1 MGLNLREL
9 ADAVARHGRVVRVLI
24 ADHQGSTPRESGTS
38 MLVWNGGQSGTIG
51 GGALELQAVETAV
64 QIDKSIALKVPLGPA
79 LGQCCGGAVTLVLEP
94 FTASNLPNEG
104 ENYSRR
110 ITGDKDKPLA
120 LRRLLKSQRNSGAT
134 PALIWQQGWLMEP
147 LEAPKQPLWLYGAG
161 HVGRAIVDTLQDLPF
176 DITWVDTAPDRFPE
190 TIPAHANP
198 LVAQT
203 PADAVK
209 HAPADAHHL
218 VLTYSHTL
226 DLDLCHAILSHPHKS
241 LGLIGSKTKRRRFTS
256 KLTALGH
263 GSAQIAGIICPIGQ
277 RDLGKTPKA
286 IAIGVASELLTINAV
301 NSAQHKAT
309 A

>member
-1 MGLNLREL
+1 MGLNLPAL
-9 ADAVARHGRVVRVLI
+9 KAAVAQHGRVVRILI
-24 ADHQGSTPRESGTS
+24 ADHQGSTPREAGTS
-38 MLVWNGGQSGTIG
+38 MLVWKDGQSGTIG
-51 GGALELQAVETAV
+51 GGVLELQAVEFAAK
-64 QIDKSIALKVPLGPA
+64 IDKPAALKIPLGPA

-94 FTASNLPNEG
+94 FTPDNLPAEDTNFLRQIVG
-104 ENYSRR
+104 Q
-110 ITGDKDKPLA
+110 KDKPLV
-120 LRRLLKSQRNSGAT
+120 LRRMLKTLRNSGSD
-134 PALIWQQGWLMEP
+134 PDLLWLQGWLMEP
-147 LEAPKQPLWLYGAG
+147 LDTPLQPLWIYGAG
-161 HVGRAIVDTLQDLPF
+161 HVGRAIVDTMDGLPF

-190 TIPAHANP
+190 TIPPHAAP
-198 LVAQT
+198 LVAKN
-203 PADAVK
+203 PADAVQ
-209 HAPADAHHL
+209 HAPANADHL

-277 RDLGKTPKA
+277 RDLGKPPKA

-301 NSAQHKAT
+301 NAAQHKAT

>member
-9 ADAVARHGRVVRVLI
+9 TDAVTRHGRVVRVLI
-24 ADHQGSTPRESGTS
+24 ADHQGSTPREAGTS

-51 GGALELQAVETAV
+51 GGALELQAVKFAAKTDEPT
-64 QIDKSIALKVPLGPA
+64 ALKIPLGPA
-79 LGQCCGGAVTLVLEP
+79 LGQCCGGSVTLVLEP
-94 FTASNLPNEG
+94 FTAANLPAAG
-104 ENYSRR
+104 PHYSRP
-110 ITGDKDKPLA
+110 IVGNTDKPLA
-120 LRRLLKSQRNSGAT
+120 LHRMLKSLRNSGT
-134 PALIWQQGWLMEP
+134 EPELIWLQGWLLEP
-147 LEAPKQPLWLYGAG
+147 LDTPLQPLWIYGAG
-161 HVGRAIVDTLQDLPF
+161 HVGRALVDTLQGLPF

-190 TIPAHANP
+190 SIPPHAAP
-198 LVAQT
+198 LVAKN
-203 PADAVK
+203 PVDAVK

-277 RDLGKTPKA
+277 RDLGKVPKA
-286 IAIGVASELLTINAV
+286 IAIGVASELLTLDAHH
-301 NSAQHKAT
+301 SAQQEAN